1 MGKNMNIE
9 LTFSNQLEEKYDIY
23 EDYYFHLAE
32 VIFSHLNL
40 QGTFIFEVDLVNQ
53 ETIQTINRDYRK
65 IDRVTDVISFAFE
78 DHDEALKGD
87 NLPRDLG
94 EIFICVDKARLQA
107 EEYQHSFLRE
117 MAFLF
122 THGLLHLLGYDHMT
136 ESDEKKMFSLQDEIM
151 EIMKL

>member
-1 MGKNMNIE
+1 MNIE
-9 LTFSNQLEEKYDIY
+9 MTFSNQLEEKYDTY
-23 EDYYFHLAE
+23 EEYYLNLAK

-40 QGTFIFEVDLVNQ
+40 KENFIFEVDLVDQ
-53 ETIQTINRDYRK
+53 ETIQTINRDYRN

-78 DHDEALKGD
+78 DHAENLKGD

-94 EIFICVDKARLQA
+94 EIIICVDKAHQQA
-107 EEYQHSFLRE
+107 EEYHHSFLRE

-136 ESDEKKMFSLQDEIM
+136 IEDEKKMFSLQDEIM